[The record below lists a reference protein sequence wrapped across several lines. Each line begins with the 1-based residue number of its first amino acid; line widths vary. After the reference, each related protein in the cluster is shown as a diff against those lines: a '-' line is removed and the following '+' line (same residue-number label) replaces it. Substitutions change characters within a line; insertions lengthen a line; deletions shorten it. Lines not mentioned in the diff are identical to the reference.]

1 MALKEGDKAPEFE
14 GVDQNGNAIKLADF
28 SGKKLILYFYPKDDT
43 PGCTKEACSLR
54 DGYSTLTDKGFD
66 VVGVSADTEA
76 KHQKFI
82 DKYDLPFHLIAD
94 TEKEIIQQYDA
105 WGLKKFMGK
114 EYEGIIRKTFV
125 IGEDGTIDKIFDK
138 VKTKDHADQILEAY
152 A

>member
-125 IGEDGTIDKIFDK
+125 IGEDGFIDKIFDK